1 MKPRFFIVAA
11 ALATVLTL
19 HLLPDLAASR
29 LKTKIVFFPSYVKTA
44 NHLVGT
50 ASWYGRPFH
59 GRLTANGERYNM
71 FRLSA
76 AHKSLPLG
84 SYLEVRNLENGK
96 SIIVKVNDRGPYIGG
111 RILDLSY
118 AAAKKLGFVHRGLAR
133 IEARVLKKA
142 ETRLAQIV
150 NK

>member
-1 MKPRFFIVAA
+1 MKTRFFIATS
-11 ALATVLTL
+11 ALATILAL
-19 HLLPDLAASR
+19 HLLPGLTAAR
-29 LKTKIVFFPSYVKTA
+29 LQTKIVYFPSYVKTTGR
-44 NHLVGT
+44 LVGT

-76 AHKSLPLG
+76 AHKTLPLG

-96 SIIVKVNDRGPYIGG
+96 RLIVRVNDRGPYIGG
-111 RILDLSY
+111 RVLDLSY

-133 IEARVLKKA
+133 VEARVLKKTEA
-142 ETRLAQIV
+142 RLAQIV
-150 NK
+150 NE